1 MNIKLTLGAEEIN
14 RLIDDLE
21 FFNEHIGEE
30 LINVLCIE
38 GADEANFAYGSMA
51 SATGGVVEA
60 SDGSVTGKIIATS
73 GNEDTLLIA
82 EFGAGDATISPSMEF
97 ESSGL
102 DSVVYPGAYSRLK
115 GSKEYYEH
123 GSWQFPPKSGIYH
136 TEVEARHGMF
146 NAKLYVMQNYER
158 LAEELIRFD

>member
-1 MNIKLTLGAEEIN
+1 MNIKLVLDTKAIS

-21 FFNEHIGEE
+21 FFKEHIGEE
-30 LINVLCIE
+30 LVNVLCIE
-38 GADEANFAYGSMA
+38 GADEANIAYGSMA
-51 SATGGVVEA
+51 HADGGVVEA
-60 SDGSVTGKIIATS
+60 TEGSVIGKIIATS
-73 GNEDTLLIA
+73 GSEDTLLIA

-97 ESSGL
+97 EGSEL
-102 DSVVYPGAYSRLK
+102 NAVVFPGAYSLLK